1 MQKFV
6 KFTKN
11 VLTQGAVTAYTT
23 SLASNY
29 VNTAKIGSVI
39 RGSTTTVEARVI
51 NSPLATRDLVTV
63 TISAANADT
72 INSIIDAFSI
82 ASTQKSSS
90 AVSAYAYDTLPSTQ
104 TIDSI
109 TLG

>member
-11 VLTQGAVTAYTT
+11 VLTQGATAYTT

-29 VNTAKIGSVI
+29 VNAAKIGSII

-51 NSPLATRDLVTV
+51 NSSLATRDLVTL

-72 INSIIDAFSI
+72 INSIINAFSI
-82 ASTQKSSS
+82 ASTQKSSNS
-90 AVSAYAYDTLPSTQ
+90 VSVYSYDTLPSTQ

-109 TLG
+109 ILG

>member
-6 KFTKN
+6 KFPKS
-11 VLTQGAVTAYTT
+11 VLTQGTTTTYTS

-29 VNTAKIGSVI
+29 VNTTKIGSVV
-39 RGSTTTVEARVI
+39 RGSTTTVEGRVLGA
-51 NSPLATRDLVTV
+51 PLAARDLVTV

-72 INSIIDAFSI
+72 INSIIEAFAVASTGKSSGAFS
-82 ASTQKSSS
+82 TFT
-90 AVSAYAYDTLPSTQ
+90 YELPSAQ

>member
-11 VLTQGAVTAYTT
+11 VLTQGTVTAYTS

-29 VNTAKIGSVI
+29 VNTTKIGSVV
-39 RGSTTTVEARVI
+39 RGSTTTVEGRVLGA
-51 NSPLATRDLVTV
+51 PLAARDLVTV

-72 INSIIDAFSI
+72 INSIIEAFAV
-82 ASTQKSSS
+82 ASTGKSSGSFS
-90 AVSAYAYDTLPSTQ
+90 AFTYQLPSTQ

-109 TLG
+109 ALG